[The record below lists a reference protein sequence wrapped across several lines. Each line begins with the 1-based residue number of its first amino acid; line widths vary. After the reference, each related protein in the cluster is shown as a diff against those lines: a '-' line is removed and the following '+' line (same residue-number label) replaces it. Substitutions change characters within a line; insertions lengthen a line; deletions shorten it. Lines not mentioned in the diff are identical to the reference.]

1 MRELSVQYF
10 HQIYEIMKE
19 SFPQEER
26 RTYKEQEA
34 LFLREDYHVFGN
46 VKDGIVLSFIAY
58 YETDKFCFLEHLATR
73 KSQRGNGVGKE
84 LLKKCFQ
91 HCRKNV
97 IFEVE
102 PPLTSIAQRRIKFY
116 QRLGCHLY
124 SHIPYE
130 QPSFYKGRKSVPL
143 LLMSWPIRL
152 PREELDSYIKTIYRE
167 IYMLKSQH

>member
-10 HQIYEIMKE
+10 NQVYEIMKE
-19 SFPQEER
+19 SFPLKER
-26 RTYKEQEA
+26 RSYDEQKA
-34 LFLREDYHVFGN
+34 LFQREDYHVFGN
-46 VKDGIVLSFIAY
+46 VRDGKVLSFIAY
-58 YETDKFCFLEHLATR
+58 YETEKFCFFEHLATR

-91 HCRKNV
+91 HCKKTV

-130 QPSFYKGRKSVPL
+130 QPSFHKGSDAVPL
-143 LLMSWPIRL
+143 LLMSWPTRL
-152 PREELDSYIKTIYRE
+152 QRNDLIPYIETIYKD
-167 IYMLKSQH
+167 IYKL